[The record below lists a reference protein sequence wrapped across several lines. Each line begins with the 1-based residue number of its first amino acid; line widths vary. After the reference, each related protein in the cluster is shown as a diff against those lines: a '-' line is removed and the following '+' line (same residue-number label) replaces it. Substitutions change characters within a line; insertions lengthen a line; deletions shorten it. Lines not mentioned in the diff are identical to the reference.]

1 MRNDMTQRLA
11 EWRCAERQ
19 RDALPVGS
27 AGWQLAADEIDR
39 AHSAYRAEVAQAA
52 AQHRELD
59 LAAHQA
65 PWSYQAFG
73 WSPAAPS
80 PAQPAF
86 EKVGMNR

>member
-1 MRNDMTQRLA
+1 
-11 EWRCAERQ
+11 
-19 RDALPVGS
+19 
-27 AGWQLAADEIDR
+27 
-39 AHSAYRAEVAQAA
+39 VAQAA
-52 AQHRELD
+52 AQHRELE

-73 WSPAAPS
+73 LSSAPAS

>member
-1 MRNDMTQRLA
+1 MRQDMTERLA
-11 EWRCAERQ
+11 EWRRAERQ
-19 RDALPVGS
+19 RDGLPIGS
-27 AGWQLAADEIDR
+27 ADWQLAVDEIDR

-59 LAAHQA
+59 LAAHQT
-65 PWSYQAFG
+65 PWSLQALG
-73 WSPAAPS
+73 LSPASSS